1 MKRILLLFVF
11 FSLLTG
17 SLWMKISAH
26 RSIASMP
33 VIIDTDVDMDDA
45 MAILFLIKSKMVD
58 IKAITT
64 TGSGMVSH
72 KYSVKNI
79 MKITELCDAPS
90 IPVAYGALESLNAH
104 GEFPVAWREH
114 VDQMMSMDL
123 PENPEPPAKLASD
136 DLIIQI
142 VKNSKEKVT
151 LLCLGPLTNIAHALR
166 KDPSIKE
173 NINRIYMMGGA
184 LYVPGNVIGITQG
197 NEHKHSEYNIF
208 LDVTAASEV
217 FSSGIPIKLVPLDAT
232 NFVSMEKNRYI
243 HLSTEKSNK
252 VAAFV
257 SEVIDRFIQSQS
269 SVAVYFWDPLAAC
282 LMVNPKICSI
292 CKFIKV
298 KVNCVKGPDFGR
310 IEISDEGDSI
320 EACVEVD
327 SDLFYKCFFEVINKN

>member
-1 MKRILLLFVF
+1 
-11 FSLLTG
+11 
-17 SLWMKISAH
+17 MKISAH
-26 RSIASMP
+26 RSNPLIP

-45 MAILFLIKSKMVD
+45 MAILFLIKSKKVD

-79 MKITELCDAPS
+79 MKITKLCDAPR
-90 IPVAYGALESLNAH
+90 IPVAYGAQESLNGH
-104 GEFPVAWREH
+104 GEFPLAWRED

-123 PENPEPPAKLASD
+123 PENPEPPAKLSSD

-184 LYVPGNVIGITQG
+184 LYVPGNVVGITQG

-217 FSSGIPIKLVPLDAT
+217 FSSGIPIAAQI
-232 NFVSMEKNRYI
+232 S
-243 HLSTEKSNK
+243 LS
-252 VAAFV
+252 
-257 SEVIDRFIQSQS
+257 
-269 SVAVYFWDPLAAC
+269 
-282 LMVNPKICSI
+282 
-292 CKFIKV
+292 
-298 KVNCVKGPDFGR
+298 
-310 IEISDEGDSI
+310 
-320 EACVEVD
+320 
-327 SDLFYKCFFEVINKN
+327 